1 MTPLAQE
8 LANILVS
15 PKRDR
20 VGFWAQNLKSV
31 RTMLD
36 DTHYFEMT
44 GVLPIMQEFSEAWQK
59 IDGPSLDHLLF
70 LPAPKTWLEWRHP
83 TLGRMAVH
91 LLQVGTWAE
100 VHAVFSESACHIGRI
115 SLSTDDFEQYRMD
128 HCVPVLVKEYHR
140 QEPQYLSHLLA
151 SCHIFL
157 CLINTPKIIGRRQF
171 MPHRGLEK
179 RLTKSFGVG
188 KFPLHAW
195 TEIQLKVAKPIEID
209 DGGPHE
215 AHLTGCRALH
225 FCRAHLRIRNGQVE
239 YVSSHWRGDPALGIK
254 QSRYAVS
261 L

>member
-20 VGFWAQNLKSV
+20 VGFWAQNQRSV
-31 RTMLD
+31 RTMLE

-44 GVLPIMQEFSEAWQK
+44 GVLPIMKQFSAAWKKADQ
-59 IDGPSLDHLLF
+59 DSLNQLLF
-70 LPAPKTWLEWRHP
+70 LPAPKTWLEWKHP
-83 TLGRMAVH
+83 NFGRMALH
-91 LLQVGTWAE
+91 LYDVGDWAE
-100 VHAVFSESACHIGRI
+100 VHVVFAECAAHIGRI
-115 SLSTDDFEQYRMD
+115 SLTSDDFERYKMD

-140 QEPQYLSHLLA
+140 HEPQFFFHLLA
-151 SCHIFL
+151 ICHIFL

-179 RLTKSFGVG
+179 RLTKAFGVG
-188 KFPLHAW
+188 KFPLRAW
-195 TEIQLKVAKPIEID
+195 TEIQLKIAKPIEID
-209 DGGPHE
+209 DGEPHE
-215 AHLTGCRALH
+215 AHLTGRRALH